1 MAKYRAALIGCG
13 GKGKDHANTLVKDNL
28 VDLVA
33 LCDIRAEALQTFQ
46 KVYGVSALYTDYHE
60 MLERE
65 KLDLVVISTQAPQH
79 HALTIAA
86 SEHGCHVLCEKPMA
100 VTLQEADEMI
110 EACDKAGVRLS
121 INHQKRASAYNDYA
135 KHLIANREIG
145 ELILIRAYDKGGR
158 KSGNSMMEM
167 GTHLFDWVHNFAGDV
182 IWASAHITIG
192 PAERDSARRN
202 MREAVAQDIKHSQE
216 VNPRDRDAG
225 LVIGERAFC
234 SFGFVNGLH
243 ADCDFLAQSRA
254 NDKAY
259 GLDLIGTKGR
269 IALRRSVATVMF
281 IHRGEFMTPVEGHQW
296 ELVSLPEE
304 DKIAGQHLQTIDIN
318 QVLQSRIIRSLLEPD
333 VPDAPPISSGR
344 DGRAALEM
352 IHGSW
357 ESHRR
362 GARVEF
368 PLKDRTHPLQ
378 RWRDEVE
385 G

>member
-1 MAKYRAALIGCG
+1 MAKYQAALIGCG

-33 LCDIRAEALQTFQ
+33 VCDIRAEAVQNFQ
-46 KVYGVSALYTDYHE
+46 KTYGVAKLYTNYHE
-60 MLERE
+60 MLKCER
-65 KLDLVVISTQAPQH
+65 LDLVVISTQAPQH
-79 HALTIAA
+79 HAPTIAA
-86 SEHGCHVLCEKPMA
+86 AEHGCHVLCEKPMA

-110 EACDKAGVRLS
+110 AACDKSGVRLA

-135 KHLIANREIG
+135 KRLIAAGEIG
-145 ELILIRAYDKGGR
+145 EFVLIRAYDKGGR
-158 KSGNSMMEM
+158 KAGNSMMEM

-182 IWASAHITIG
+182 SWASAHITTG
-192 PAERDSARRN
+192 

-243 ADCDFLAQSRA
+243 ADCEFLAQGRA

-259 GLDLIGTKGR
+259 GVDLIGTKGR
-269 IALRRSVATVMF
+269 IALRRSVATVVF
-281 IHRGEFMTPVEGHQW
+281 IHRSEFMTPVEGHQW
-296 ELVSLPEE
+296 EPVSVPEE
-304 DKIAGQHLQTIDIN
+304 DEITGQHLSTRDIN
-318 QVLQSRIIRSLLEPD
+318 QVLQSRIIHSLLEPET
-333 VPDAPPISSGR
+333 PDSPPISSGR
-344 DGRAALEM
+344 EGRAALEM

-357 ESHRR
+357 ESHLC
-362 GARVEF
+362 GKRVAF

-378 RWRDEVE
+378 RWRDEE
-385 G
+385 NQN

>member
-13 GKGKDHANTLVKDNL
+13 GKGKDHANTLLKDNL
-28 VDLVA
+28 VDLIA
-33 LCDIRAEALQTFQ
+33 LCDVREEALRTFQ
-46 KVYGVSALYTDYHE
+46 EVYGISALYTDYRE

-79 HALTIAA
+79 HELTVAA
-86 SEHGCHVLCEKPMA
+86 AEHGCHVFCEKPMA
-100 VTLQEADEMI
+100 VNLQEADEMI

-121 INHQKRASAYNDYA
+121 INHQKFASAYNDYV
-135 KHLIANREIG
+135 KRLIADGEIG

-167 GTHLFDWVHNFAGDV
+167 GTHLFDWVHNFGGDV
-182 IWASAHITIG
+182 SWASAHINTG
-192 PAERDSARRN
+192 
-202 MREAVAQDIKHSQE
+202 MCEATAQDIKNSQE

-243 ADCDFLAQSRA
+243 ADCEFLAQPQS

-269 IALRRSVATVMF
+269 IALRRSVATVMY

-296 ELVSLPEE
+296 ELVSLPGE
-304 DKIAGQHLQTIDIN
+304 DKVAGQHLPTIDIN
-318 QVLQSRIIRSLLEPD
+318 QMLQSRVIHSLLEPEIPD
-333 VPDAPPISSGR
+333 VPPISSGR

-357 ESHRR
+357 ESHLR
-362 GARVEF
+362 GARVKF
-368 PLKDRTHPLQ
+368 PLEDRSHPLQ
-378 RWRDEVE
+378 RWVNEIE
-385 G
+385 

>member
-1 MAKYRAALIGCG
+1 MMARYRTALIGCG
-13 GKGKDHANTLVKDNL
+13 GKGKDHANTLLKDNL

-33 LCDIRAEALQTFQ
+33 LCDIREDALQNFQ
-46 KVYGVSALYTDYHE
+46 KTYGVSNLYTDYRE

-65 KLDLVVISTQAPQH
+65 NLDLVVISTQAPQH
-79 HALTIAA
+79 HAPTIAA
-86 SEHGCHVLCEKPMA
+86 AEHGCHILCEKPMA

-110 EACDKAGVRLS
+110 DACDQTGVRLS

-135 KHLIANREIG
+135 KQLIADGGIG
-145 ELILIRAYDKGGR
+145 ELILVCAYDKGGR
-158 KSGNSMMEM
+158 KAGNSMMEM

-182 IWASAHITIG
+182 SWASAHITTG
-192 PAERDSARRN
+192 T
-202 MREAVAQDIKHSQE
+202 REAVAQDIKHSQE

-243 ADCDFLAQSRA
+243 ADGEFLAQPGA

-259 GLDLIGTKGR
+259 GLDLICTKGR

-304 DKIAGQHLQTIDIN
+304 DKITGQHLSTGDIN
-318 QVLQSRIIRSLLEPD
+318 RVLQSRIIHSLLEPET
-333 VPDAPPISSGR
+333 PDSPPISSGR
-344 DGRAALEM
+344 EGRAALEM

-357 ESHRR
+357 ESHLL
-362 GARVEF
+362 GKRVAF

-378 RWRDEVE
+378 RWRDEKE
-385 G
+385 PN

>member
-46 KVYGVSALYTDYHE
+46 KAYGVSALYTDYHE
-60 MLERE
+60 MLEGE

-86 SEHGCHVLCEKPMA
+86 AEHDCHVLCEKPMA

-110 EACDKAGVRLS
+110 EVCDKAGVRLS
-121 INHQKRASAYNDYA
+121 INHQKRASTYNDYA
-135 KHLIANREIG
+135 KQLIANGEIG

-182 IWASAHITIG
+182 SWASAHITTG
-192 PAERDSARRN
+192 
-202 MREAVAQDIKHSQE
+202 MREAVAQDIKNSQE

-243 ADCDFLAQSRA
+243 ADCEFLAQTRA

-259 GLDLIGTKGR
+259 GIDLVGTKGR

-318 QVLQSRIIRSLLEPD
+318 QALQSRIIRSLLEPD
-333 VPDAPPISSGR
+333 VPDALPISSGR
-344 DGRAALEM
+344 DGRTALEM

-362 GARVEF
+362 CTRVEF

>member
-1 MAKYRAALIGCG
+1 MAKYRASLIGCG
-13 GKGKDHANTLVKDNL
+13 GKGRDHANTLVKDNL
-28 VDLVA
+28 ADLVA
-33 LCDIRAEALQTFQ
+33 LCDIREESLQTFQ
-46 KVYGVSALYTDYHE
+46 KAYSVSSLYTDYHE
-60 MLERE
+60 LLERE

-86 SEHGCHVLCEKPMA
+86 AENGCHVLCEKPMA

-121 INHQKRASAYNDYA
+121 INHQKRASAYNDYT
-135 KHLIANREIG
+135 KQLIASGEIG

-158 KSGNSMMEM
+158 KAGNSMMEM

-182 IWASAHITIG
+182 SWASAHINTG
-192 PAERDSARRN
+192 

-243 ADCDFLAQSRA
+243 ADCEFLAQERA

-269 IALRRSVATVMF
+269 IVLRRSVATVMF

-304 DKIAGQHLQTIDIN
+304 DEIAGQHLQGININ

-333 VPDAPPISSGR
+333 IPDTPPISSGR

-357 ESHRR
+357 ESHRC
-362 GARVEF
+362 GKRVAF

-378 RWRDEVE
+378 RWQDEE
-385 G
+385 K

>member
-46 KVYGVSALYTDYHE
+46 KAYGVSALYTDYHE
-60 MLERE
+60 MLEGE

-86 SEHGCHVLCEKPMA
+86 AEHDCHVLCEKPMA

-110 EACDKAGVRLS
+110 EVCDKAGVRLS
-121 INHQKRASAYNDYA
+121 INHQKRASTYNDYA
-135 KHLIANREIG
+135 KQLIANGEIG

-182 IWASAHITIG
+182 SWASAHITTG
-192 PAERDSARRN
+192 
-202 MREAVAQDIKHSQE
+202 MREAVAQDIKNSQE

-243 ADCDFLAQSRA
+243 ADCEFLAQTRA

-259 GLDLIGTKGR
+259 GIDLVGTKGR

-318 QVLQSRIIRSLLEPD
+318 QVLQSRIICSLLEPD
-333 VPDAPPISSGR
+333 VPDAPPISSER

-378 RWRDEVE
+378 RWRDEIE

>member
-33 LCDIRAEALQTFQ
+33 LCDIREEALQTFQ
-46 KVYGVSALYTDYHE
+46 EMYGVSRLYTDYHE

-65 KLDLVVISTQAPQH
+65 KLDVVVISTQAPQH

-86 SEHGCHVLCEKPMA
+86 AEYGCHVFCEKPMA
-100 VTLQEADEMI
+100 VTLKEADEMI
-110 EACDKAGVRLS
+110 EACNKAGVRLS
-121 INHQKRASAYNDYA
+121 INHQKRSSAYNDYV
-135 KHLIANREIG
+135 KQLIADGEIG

-182 IWASAHITIG
+182 SWASAHITVG
-192 PAERDSARRN
+192 PAKRK
-202 MREAVAQDIKHSQE
+202 MREAVVQDIKHSQE

-243 ADCDFLAQSRA
+243 ADCEFLAQSRA

-281 IHRGEFMTPVEGHQW
+281 IHRGEFMTPVEEHHW
-296 ELVSLPEE
+296 ELVPLPEE
-304 DKIAGQHLQTIDIN
+304 DEIAGQHLQTIDIN

-333 VPDAPPISSGR
+333 IPDTPPISSGQ

-362 GARVEF
+362 GERVAF
-368 PLKDRTHPLQ
+368 PLKERTHPLQ
-378 RWRDEVE
+378 RWRDEV
-385 G
+385 GSF

>member
-46 KVYGVSALYTDYHE
+46 KAYGVSALYTDYHE
-60 MLERE
+60 MLEGE

-86 SEHGCHVLCEKPMA
+86 AEHDCHVLCEKPMA

-110 EACDKAGVRLS
+110 EVCDKAGVRLS
-121 INHQKRASAYNDYA
+121 INHQKRASTYNDYA
-135 KHLIANREIG
+135 KQLIANGEIG

-182 IWASAHITIG
+182 SWASAHITTG
-192 PAERDSARRN
+192 

-243 ADCDFLAQSRA
+243 ADCEFLAQTRA

-259 GLDLIGTKGR
+259 GIDLVGTKGR

-318 QVLQSRIIRSLLEPD
+318 QVLQSRIICSLLEPD
-333 VPDAPPISSGR
+333 VPDAPPISSER

-378 RWRDEVE
+378 RWRDEIE